1 MKAVTTANCPSVSW
15 NFSVGT
21 NTQIISPWV
30 SSKHFHGCHTRD
42 NEWEKYVHWIMHRK
56 KKVCIKDLPK
66 RWESERYRQCEP
78 IHLNKESNSGLKGK
92 ASLYTSCPHLLGLSL
107 YPSLASGLLIIPQ
120 IWQAVFCPN
129 AFALAIFSACKYS
142 PSDPCGSFLYLQI
155 FAQNIP
161 SQGTQ
166 LPSAVFPT
174 PLRLVCFFPR
184 MLMTS
189 CTTELTYFKL
199 FVSPLPEHR
208 KNRNL
213 YLFCSLI

>member
-1 MKAVTTANCPSVSW
+1 
-15 NFSVGT
+15 
-21 NTQIISPWV
+21 
-30 SSKHFHGCHTRD
+30 
-42 NEWEKYVHWIMHRK
+42 MHRK
-56 KKVCIKDLPK
+56 KKKSVSRICQSLEK
-66 RWESERYRQCEP
+66 SERYRQCEP

-174 PLRLVCFFPR
+174 PLRPVCFFPR

-189 CTTELTYFKL
+189 CTTELTYFTPFL
-199 FVSPLPEHR
+199 PFLSTVRTEIYTCFVHW
-208 KNRNL
+208 
-213 YLFCSLI
+213 FSLRAWKSAW